1 MKKEELLKRQ
11 NEIDK
16 EIKKV
21 WGLEGSLDGITDI
34 DEWIKIEEN
43 NELKTLWILKE
54 TNRDSLPKENFN
66 QRDFNKNEAGW
77 STATYTNIMKVT
89 MGIREYAVSGGV
101 QQFEKK
107 LPKLLTEN
115 GNRDFKYY
123 ISPSDEEWIEPLKQI
138 AIINVH
144 KGIGSKKSNDTF
156 IAAQYDKPEVRK
168 IILDQVEYINPD
180 IIIVCNKVDRLLCD
194 LAGVDSIS
202 KYTKYSCDT
211 KYFEKN
217 VSKKQLIISTG
228 HPLGKTAQT
237 YCDAIFEIIYGF

>member
-77 STATYTNIMKVT
+77 SPATYTNIMKVT
-89 MGIREYAVSGGV
+89 MGIREYAVFGGV

-107 LPKLLTEN
+107 LAIHWE
-115 GNRDFKYY
+115 
-123 ISPSDEEWIEPLKQI
+123 KQ
-138 AIINVH
+138 H
-144 KGIGSKKSNDTF
+144 KHIVMQFSK
-156 IAAQYDKPEVRK
+156 
-168 IILDQVEYINPD
+168 
-180 IIIVCNKVDRLLCD
+180 
-194 LAGVDSIS
+194 
-202 KYTKYSCDT
+202 
-211 KYFEKN
+211 
-217 VSKKQLIISTG
+217 
-228 HPLGKTAQT
+228 
-237 YCDAIFEIIYGF
+237 